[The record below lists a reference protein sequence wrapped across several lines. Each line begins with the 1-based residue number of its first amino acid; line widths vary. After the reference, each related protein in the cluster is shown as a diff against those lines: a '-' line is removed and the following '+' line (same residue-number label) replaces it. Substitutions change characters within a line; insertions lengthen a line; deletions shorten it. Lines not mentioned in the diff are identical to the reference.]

1 MPLART
7 GETLGFISQEG
18 IPMSDSPIRI
28 LTIDDEENIR
38 TSFRLYLEDFD
49 YEVIEAKNGREGL
62 ELFKSVKPDLVL
74 CDLRMPEVDGL
85 EVLSKIRE
93 QSPDTPII
101 VASGTGVIGDAIEAV
116 RRGAWN
122 YLLKPIQNLSTLQYA
137 VEQALER
144 ARLIK
149 ENRAYQLHLEDEVI
163 SRTEDLQQAMNYL
176 NKTHQQIKQSEARY
190 RSIYENL
197 QDVYFEI
204 LPGGKIREI
213 SPSIGQIS
221 NYTCDELIG
230 KSVWQLYPRRED
242 RVQLLDE
249 LNAHGFATDYELHLR
264 DKGGKIIPCSI
275 NARLLP
281 ADGDQPAVICGTL
294 RDISE
299 RKLAEAHIER
309 LAYYDALTDLPNR
322 RLLTD
327 RLERDLARA
336 RRHNHFG
343 AMLFLDLDRFKNIND
358 SLGHH
363 VGDALLQEVAK
374 RLTSDLRLEDTV
386 SRLGGDEF
394 IMLLADMG
402 DEPSSAASQTQV
414 KAEQVQLNL
423 SRPYKVLGH
432 DLHITPSIGVAIFP
446 SDDDPDED
454 SNDILRHADTAMY
467 RAKDEGRDA
476 IRFFLPSMQAAA
488 DHRLGIEK
496 DLRYALERNEMT
508 LFYQP
513 QVNSEGRIIGAE
525 TLLRWCH
532 PEKGDI
538 PPAEFIPVAEAT
550 GLILPIGLW
559 VLEMSCR
566 QFKEWCDLGLSLDH
580 LAVNVS
586 PRQFRQP
593 SFIQQV
599 HDVLEQTGADAL
611 QLGLELTEGMVI
623 DNISDTIDKMQ
634 ALKQIGI
641 KLSIDDFGTGYSSL
655 AYLKRLPIDII
666 KIDQSFVR
674 DIQTDES
681 DAAIVETII
690 SMAHHL
696 DLKVIAEGVETDFE
710 FDFLNQR
717 KCGCFQGYYFS
728 RPITASEFT
737 SMLKAG
743 RNLPLKKEG

>member
-1 MPLART
+1 MNDR
-7 GETLGFISQEG
+7 
-18 IPMSDSPIRI
+18 PIRI

-38 TSFRLYLEDFD
+38 SSFRLFLEDFD

-62 ELFKSVKPDLVL
+62 QLFESEKPDLVL
-74 CDLRMPEVDGL
+74 CDLRMPEIDGL

-93 QSPDTPII
+93 TSPDTPII

-122 YLLKPIQNLSTLQYA
+122 YLLKPIQDLSTLQHA
-137 VEQALER
+137 IEQALER

-149 ENRAYQLHLEDEVI
+149 ENRAYQVRLEEEVI
-163 SRTEDLQQAMNYL
+163 ARTEDLQRTMDDLKN
-176 NKTHQQIKQSEARY
+176 THNQVKLSEERY

-204 LPGGKIREI
+204 LLDGEIREI
-213 SPSIGQIS
+213 SPSITQIS
-221 NYTCDELIG
+221 DYTCEELIG
-230 KSVWQLYPRRED
+230 ASVWEFYPRRDD
-242 RVQLLDE
+242 REHFIEE
-249 LNAHGFATDYELHLR
+249 LKIHGITSDYELHLR
-264 DKGGKIIPCSI
+264 DKNGKIVPCSI

-281 ADGDQPAVICGTL
+281 AQNDRPAIICGTL

-322 RLLTD
+322 RLLID

-336 RRHNHFG
+336 RRHKHYG

-363 VGDALLQEVAK
+363 VGDALLEEVAR
-374 RLTSDLRLEDTV
+374 RLTNDLRLEDTV

-394 IMLLADMG
+394 IMLLSDMG
-402 DEPSSAASQTQV
+402 EEPTNAASQTQI
-414 KAEQVQLNL
+414 KAEQIQKQLSL
-423 SRPYKVLGH
+423 PYKVLGH

-446 SDDDPDED
+446 SDDDPDENG
-454 SNDILRHADTAMY
+454 NDILRHADTAMY
-467 RAKDEGRDA
+467 RAKDDGRDA

-488 DHRLGIEK
+488 DQRLNIEK
-496 DLRYALERNEMT
+496 DLRYALERNEME
-508 LFYQP
+508 LYFQP
-513 QVNSEGRIIGAE
+513 QVDPTGKIVGAE
-525 TLLRWCH
+525 TLLRWHH
-532 PEKGDI
+532 PDKGFI
-538 PPAEFIPVAEAT
+538 SPAEFIPVAEAT

-566 QFKEWCDLGLSLDH
+566 QIKTWTDKGLSIGH

-593 SFIQQV
+593 GFIHQV
-599 HDVLEQTGADAL
+599 YQVIAQTEADPQ

-623 DNISDTIDKMQ
+623 DNIADTIEKMQ
-634 ALKQIGI
+634 ALKRMGI
-641 KLSIDDFGTGYSSL
+641 ELSIDDFGTGYSSL
-655 AYLKRLPIDII
+655 AYLKRLPLDII

-690 SMAHHL
+690 VMAHHL
-696 DLKVIAEGVETDFE
+696 NLNVIAEGVETDFE

-717 KCGCFQGYYFS
+717 DCLIYQGYYFS
-728 RPITASEFT
+728 RPVPEPEFT
-737 SMLKAG
+737 RMLQSAQQ
-743 RNLPLKKEG
+743 LPLETG

>member
-1 MPLART
+1 
-7 GETLGFISQEG
+7 
-18 IPMSDSPIRI
+18 MSDRPVRI

-38 TSFRLYLEDFD
+38 DSFRFYLEDFD
-49 YEVIEAKNGREGL
+49 YEILEAQNGREGL
-62 ELFKSVKPDLVL
+62 ELFAREKPDLVL

-85 EVLSKIRE
+85 EVLAKIRE

-101 VASGTGVIGDAIEAV
+101 VVSGTGVIGDAIEAV

-122 YLLKPIQNLSTLQYA
+122 YLLKPIQDLSTLRHA
-137 VEQALER
+137 IDQALER
-144 ARLIK
+144 ARLIR
-149 ENRAYQLHLEDEVI
+149 ENRTYQEHLEEEVI
-163 SRTEDLQQAMNYL
+163 SRTEDLQQAMTDL
-176 NKTHQQIKQSEARY
+176 HKTHQQIKLSESRY

-204 LPGGKIREI
+204 LPGGEIREV
-213 SPSIGQIS
+213 SPSIMQIS
-221 NYTCDELIG
+221 DYSCEELIG
-230 KSVWQLYPRRED
+230 NSVWQFYPRRED
-242 RVQLLDE
+242 REGLLKE
-249 LNAHGFATDYELHLR
+249 LQTRSVVSDYEIHLR
-264 DKGGKIIPCSI
+264 DKSGKIIPCSI

-281 ADGDQPAVICGTL
+281 AEDDRPALICGTL

-336 RRHNHFG
+336 RRHKHYG

-358 SLGHH
+358 SLGHQ
-363 VGDALLQEVAK
+363 VGDELLKEVAR
-374 RLTSDLRLEDTV
+374 RLTNDLRLEDTV

-394 IMLLADMG
+394 IMLLSDMG
-402 DEPSSAASQTQV
+402 KEPTDAAARTQA
-414 KAEQVQLNL
+414 KAEQVQVRL
-423 SRPYKVLGH
+423 SEPYKVLGH

-446 SDDDPDED
+446 ADDDPNED

-467 RAKDEGRDA
+467 RAKDDGRDA

-488 DHRLGIEK
+488 DQRLEIEK
-496 DLRYALERNEMT
+496 DLRFALGRNE
-508 LFYQP
+508 LSLYFQP
-513 QVNSEGRIIGAE
+513 QVDHNGQLIGAE
-525 TLLRWCH
+525 TLLRWIH
-532 PEKGDI
+532 PEKGFI
-538 PPAEFIPVAEAT
+538 SPADFIPVAEAT

-559 VLEMSCR
+559 VLEASCK
-566 QFKEWCDLGLSLDH
+566 QIKIWSDQGLSIGH

-593 SFIQQV
+593 DFIRQV
-599 HDVLEQTGADAL
+599 YQVIERTGVDAQ

-641 KLSIDDFGTGYSSL
+641 ELSIDDFGTGYSSL
-655 AYLKRLPIDII
+655 AYLKRLPLDIL

-674 DIQTDES
+674 DIETDES
-681 DAAIVETII
+681 DATIVETII

-696 DLKVIAEGVETDFE
+696 NLKVIAEGVETEFE
-710 FDFLNQR
+710 LDFLTKR
-717 KCGCFQGYYFS
+717 DCKSYQGYYFS
-728 RPITASEFT
+728 RPIPESEFT
-737 SMLKAG
+737 RLFKSGKRMPVED
-743 RNLPLKKEG
+743 N